1 MLFHMRQKERSPT
14 WSLAYALSWGGSGS
28 GNGWKDQRW
37 RDSVDKVGIS
47 SFQPAKP
54 FNQIVNQV
62 KGEINYEPRE
72 ILSNQVSKTEQGTF
86 QNTARFATCMVGS
99 ATYAL
104 SSENSSLFGLAQGS

>member
-1 MLFHMRQKERSPT
+1 MLFHMRQIERNPS
-14 WSLAYALSWGGSGS
+14 WSWAYASSPKGPGS
-28 GNGWKDQRW
+28 GNGWNDQRP
-37 RDSVDKVGIS
+37 RDRVDKGGCI